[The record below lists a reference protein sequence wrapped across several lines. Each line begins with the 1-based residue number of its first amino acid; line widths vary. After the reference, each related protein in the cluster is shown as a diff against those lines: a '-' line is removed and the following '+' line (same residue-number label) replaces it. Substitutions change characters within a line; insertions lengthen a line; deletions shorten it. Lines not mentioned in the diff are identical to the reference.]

1 MGCAPSS
8 RTDTEQNN
16 ADGEQFNEKE
26 PPPVPVNIGCGVSKN
41 HEHRHS
47 VIFVF
52 VYDYPYVSDKAKN
65 YPGGPGSQKG
75 VLIEELVKEF
85 DFVSINVEDIVFNY
99 LPNKVANTVEN
110 SVEIQE
116 LLKRDHTLLT
126 VEWILSMMSAKLSTS
141 MNERFVIDI
150 IPALSSILRSDSFK
164 ECDQDKNLENFERR
178 HPIMCALE
186 INVVDEHA
194 FLRSATKETNEKGK
208 EKELSPELSAFIRGA
223 DEADKGRLEKRIDAY
238 HKCSAPF
245 LSYFKRSRRV
255 VSMDI
260 NTTVDARHAVATLR
274 DVLLALGFSSNN
286 DSIRAILFAYSS
298 LFYTQFSSM
307 LRALRR
313 YINSSARPSDSFLV
327 LLDCISDGN
336 DPPTKRTTF
345 LETKTTYLDKYF
357 KRKITESPIK
367 RQRIALQA
375 ISSTRDEV
383 CLFPQTISTKMCKKI
398 GHIFGKELAWNDE
411 LPETNQNDTP
421 TKRLPLRVSRRIMQ
435 PPYTNGS
442 SLIKDYVNESNAT

>member
-1 MGCAPSS
+1 MCVWFCEDGLMGCAPSS

-116 LLKRDHTLLT
+116 LLKSFLVVVQRYVLKRDHTLLT

-298 LFYTQFSSM
+298 LFYTQ
-307 LRALRR
+307 
-313 YINSSARPSDSFLV
+313 
-327 LLDCISDGN
+327 
-336 DPPTKRTTF
+336 
-345 LETKTTYLDKYF
+345 
-357 KRKITESPIK
+357 
-367 RQRIALQA
+367 QRIALQA